1 MSGLQRVGKLPRDAA
16 WPIVNQQINTM
27 KISVYGAGYVGLVQA
42 SCLANLG
49 HDVVCAELLMH
60 RLDALAKGKTPF
72 YEPGMDDLLTEEL
85 AKGRLRFTSDPADAA
100 RHGEVQFLAVGT
112 PPLDDGSSDLS
123 YLLAAA
129 DTIAAHAPN
138 NSLIVTKSTVPVG
151 TGQKLA
157 ARLKSATEKVDR
169 TVSFRVASNPEF
181 LAEGHALKDFME
193 PQRTVFGVGDAYAEA
208 QLREIYAPLKLSA
221 DRTLVMS
228 VESAELA
235 KYAANAMLAVRISFM
250 NELANLA
257 DATGACIDSVRE
269 AMSLD
274 DRVGKKFL
282 NSGCGYGGSCFP
294 KDVTSLVK
302 QGEAVGS
309 LMRIADAAAEINVL
323 QRELMADRLLALLN
337 AEGRKPADTIIALW
351 GMAFKPDTDD
361 VREAPGIVMAK
372 KLLDA
377 GFAVRAYDPQ
387 AQHTGGAELAANV
400 GFSPAATAMQALS
413 GADVLLVATEWKE
426 FYAVSPESV
435 ASAMRTPIVFDGRSV
450 FNAAAARSAG
460 LRYHA
465 FGRVHA

>member
-1 MSGLQRVGKLPRDAA
+1 MSGKASARRLSDNSEQHT
-16 WPIVNQQINTM
+16 NTM

-49 HDVVCAELLMH
+49 HDVVCAELITA
-60 RLDALAKGKTPF
+60 RLAALAKGKTPF
-72 YEPGMDDLLTEEL
+72 FEPGMDDLLTQEL
-85 AKGRLRFTSDPADAA
+85 ANGRLRFTSDPADAA

-112 PPLDDGSSDLS
+112 PPLADGSSDLS

-129 DTIAAHAPN
+129 DTIALNAPH

-151 TGQKLA
+151 TGQKLS
-157 ARLKSATEKVDR
+157 ARLKSAADNAAR
-169 TVSFRVASNPEF
+169 PVSFRVASNPEF

-193 PQRTVFGVGDAYAEA
+193 PQRTVFGVSDAHAEA
-208 QLREIYAPLKLSA
+208 QLREVYAPLKLSA

-235 KYAANAMLAVRISFM
+235 KDAANAMLAVRISFM

-257 DATGACIDSVRE
+257 DRTGACIDSVRD
-269 AMSLD
+269 AMALD
-274 DRVGKKFL
+274 PRIGQKFL

-309 LMRIADAAAEINVL
+309 VMRIADAAAEINVL
-323 QRELMADRLLALLN
+323 QRELMADRLLALLS
-337 AEGRKPADTIIALW
+337 AEGRKPEDTIIALW

-361 VREAPGIVMAK
+361 VREAPGIVMAQ
-372 KLLDA
+372 KLLNA
-377 GFAVRAYDPQ
+377 GFSVRAYDPQ
-387 AQHTGGAELAANV
+387 AQHTGRAELASHA
-400 GFSPAATAMQALS
+400 GFSTAETAMQALA

-426 FYAVSPESV
+426 FYSV
-435 ASAMRTPIVFDGRSV
+435 TPNEVARVMRTPIVFDGRSI
-450 FNAAAARSAG
+450 FNAANARSAG

-465 FGRVHA
+465 FGRIHA

>member
-1 MSGLQRVGKLPRDAA
+1 
-16 WPIVNQQINTM
+16 M

-42 SCLANLG
+42 SCLATLG
-49 HDVVCAELLMH
+49 HDVVCAELLAH

-72 YEPGMDDLLTEEL
+72 YEPGMDDLLMQEL

-112 PPLDDGSSDLS
+112 PPLEDGSSDLS

-157 ARLKSATEKVDR
+157 ARLRSAAEKVAR
-169 TVSFRVASNPEF
+169 PVSFRIASNPEF

-193 PQRTVFGVGDAYAEA
+193 PQRTVFGVNDAHAER
-208 QLREIYAPLKLSA
+208 QLREIYAPLKLPV
-221 DRTLVMS
+221 DRMLVMS

-302 QGEAVGS
+302 QGEAAGS
-309 LMRIADAAAEINVL
+309 PMRIADAAAQINVR
-323 QRELMADRLLALLN
+323 QRELMADQLMDMMQK
-337 AEGRKPADTIIALW
+337 EGRKAVDTVIALW
-351 GMAFKPDTDD
+351 GLAFKPDTDD
-361 VREAPGIVMAK
+361 VREAPAIVMAK
-372 KLLDA
+372 KLLIA
-377 GFAVRAYDPQ
+377 GFTVRAFDPQ
-387 AQHTGGAELAANV
+387 AEHTGHAELAS
-400 GFSPAATAMQALS
+400 FSQFSTAPTAMDALS
-413 GADVLLVATEWKE
+413 GADALLVATEWSE
-426 FYAVSPESV
+426 FVAVNPADV
-435 ASAMRTPIVFDGRSV
+435 AQAMRTPIVFDGRSV
-450 FNAAAARSAG
+450 FNVAAARAAG
-460 LRYHA
+460 IRYQA
-465 FGRVHA
+465 FGRAHA